1 LIESGNEMRH
11 EIPSS
16 TQMST
21 PQVFV
26 LDDDLAVCRVVKRM
40 LALEEYEVRT
50 SQSVEEAVNVIEE
63 KRFDAYLLD
72 HRLPDG
78 SGLDVAERLRAKGS
92 SAPIILISGYDLEE
106 IASRAKALRVFDII
120 QKPFSRESLCDAL
133 KKSIDSP
140 PTVSSSNGEEVNAP
154 LGEPSKKH
162 SVNAIQIGLIIFL
175 LIVLGA
181 IIYMFMAGH

>member
-1 LIESGNEMRH
+1 
-11 EIPSS
+11 
-16 TQMST
+16 
-21 PQVFV
+21 
-26 LDDDLAVCRVVKRM
+26 M

-50 SQSVEEAVNVIEE
+50 SQSVEEAVSVIEE

-106 IASRAKALRVFDII
+106 VGSRAKALRVFDII
-120 QKPFSRESLCDAL
+120 QKPFSREALCNAL
-133 KKSIDSP
+133 KKSIEPAPSGSP
-140 PTVSSSNGEEVNAP
+140 SNGEVSVG
-154 LGEPSKKH
+154 LVEPSKRRAR
-162 SVNAIQIGLIIFL
+162 SAVQIGSIILL

-181 IIYMFMAGH
+181 IIYLFMARH